1 MDVKEAVQKAAASVD
16 EIVGM
21 TRGDSDGQPFYDFA
35 IEGVQFDETNNA
47 WQIEVGYVLPW
58 DKAKQGALAVLA
70 SGPASNSD
78 KRTFKRI
85 IVPDCGNGPIQMTAV
100 A

>member
-1 MDVKEAVQKAAASVD
+1 MDVKEAVQKAAAYVD

-21 TRGDSDGQPFYDFA
+21 ARGDSDSQPFYDFA
-35 IEGVQFDETNNA
+35 IEGVQFDEANNA

-58 DKAKQGALAVLA
+58 DKARGFGRACI
-70 SGPASNSD
+70 PASNSD
-78 KRTFKRI
+78 KHTFKRI
-85 IVPDCGNGPIQMTAV
+85 TVPDCGNGPIQMAAV